1 MHLPYSHRMTKPTG
15 LVFVLAMLGGC
26 SEKGNVDVQCRT
38 EAGPSII
45 CDLTQK
51 AGKSEVDVCWDFSAT
66 CENGAVV
73 SAQRTCHKVKDGGTA
88 SVTIG
93 PDKITGFDKCAG
105 SKPATAKLEN
115 LTLNGKA
122 STAK

>member
-1 MHLPYSHRMTKPTG
+1 MRNRSAAVMFL
-15 LVFVLAMLGGC
+15 VLASGC
-26 SEKGNVDVQCRT
+26 SEKVYVDVQCRT
-38 EAGPSII
+38 VEGPAII

-51 AGKSEVDVCWDFSAT
+51 EGKSEVDVCWDFSAT

-73 SAQRTCHKVKDGGTA
+73 TAAHTCHKVKDGGT
-88 SVTIG
+88 SSITIG
-93 PDKITGFDKCAG
+93 ADKITGVDKCAG
-105 SKPATAKLEN
+105 TKPPTAKLEN

>member
-1 MHLPYSHRMTKPTG
+1 MTKRAA
-15 LVFVLAMLGGC
+15 LVFVLAMIGGC
-26 SEKGNVDVQCRT
+26 SEKVYVDVQCRT
-38 EAGPSII
+38 EAGPSVV
-45 CDLTQK
+45 CNLTQK
-51 AGKSEVDVCWDFSAT
+51 EGKSEVDVCWDFNAT

-73 SAQRTCHKVKDGGTA
+73 TAARTCHKVKDGGTA

-93 PDKITGFDKCAG
+93 ADKITGVDKCAG
-105 SKPATAKLEN
+105 NTPPTAKLEN

>member
-1 MHLPYSHRMTKPTG
+1 MSNRAA
-15 LVFVLAMLGGC
+15 LVFLLAAIGGC
-26 SEKGNVDVQCRT
+26 SEKVYVDVQCRT
-38 EAGPSII
+38 VEGPSVV

-51 AGKSEVDVCWDFSAT
+51 EGKSEVDVCWDFNAT

-73 SAQRTCHKVKDGGTA
+73 TAARTCHKVKDGGTA

-93 PDKITGFDKCAG
+93 PDKITGVDKCAG
-105 SKPATAKLEN
+105 TKPPSAKLEN